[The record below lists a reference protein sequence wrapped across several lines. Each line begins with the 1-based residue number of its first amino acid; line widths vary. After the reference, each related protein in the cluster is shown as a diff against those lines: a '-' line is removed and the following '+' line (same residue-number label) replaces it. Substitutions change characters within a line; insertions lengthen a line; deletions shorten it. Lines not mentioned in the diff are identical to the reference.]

1 MFIELHNYNI
11 SKLILSRYNYT
22 IIEVIVMAEEIKI
35 KKKVAKRGDDGYKI
49 VSVRMKD
56 ELIDKLDR
64 LSADTNRSRN
74 ELINLL
80 LEASVDIVKIE
91 E

>member
-1 MFIELHNYNI
+1 
-11 SKLILSRYNYT
+11 
-22 IIEVIVMAEEIKI
+22 MAEEIKI
-35 KKKVAKRGDDGYKI
+35 KKKVPKRGDDGYKI

-56 ELIDKLDR
+56 ELIEKLDR

-80 LEASVDIVKIE
+80 LEASVDIVKIVE
-91 E
+91 